1 MHAETRYVEPDAST
15 VRAVAAA
22 ALVEAGDRCHIDAI
36 EWVRTGSSTLVGLGS
51 DTVVR
56 IARSVSHAADLLRA
70 QRLVDALPALP
81 FEVPRSRT
89 RPIAVN
95 GVTGVGVC
103 RLRGHA
109 RRSGPADPTVLR
121 TRFESIHAIDPE
133 PIRHLLAPA
142 RAFCGGDRWYDVLT
156 EQAVPRL
163 PPAVRTH
170 ACALVGALAG
180 QAAPA
185 RVVNHGDLAGS
196 NILWNGDQV
205 AAVLDWGLTA
215 YEDPAEDLA
224 SLAGWYG
231 WHLATAI
238 ADAGMVARAQVFRGT
253 FPLMIL
259 GFNLLHHRPE
269 DEISRAV
276 DRVVNHLNRS

>member
-1 MHAETRYVEPDAST
+1 MEPDAST

-22 ALVEAGDRCHIDAI
+22 ALVEAGDRCHVDAI

-81 FEVPRSRT
+81 LEVPALSDSTYCGERRDRRRGVPVARSRT
-89 RPIAVN
+89 PVGGPLIRPCC
-95 GVTGVGVC
+95 GPFSS
-103 RLRGHA
+103 RFM
-109 RRSGPADPTVLR
+109 RST
-121 TRFESIHAIDPE
+121 

-163 PPAVRTH
+163 PPAVRAH

-205 AAVLDWGLTA
+205 AAVLDWDLTA
-215 YEDPAEDLA
+215 YEDPAEIWPA
-224 SLAGWYG
+224 SPAG
-231 WHLATAI
+231 TA
-238 ADAGMVARAQVFRGT
+238 GT
-253 FPLMIL
+253 LPPLSPTREWSPVL
-259 GFNLLHHRPE
+259 RSFAAP
-269 DEISRAV
+269 SR
-276 DRVVNHLNRS
+276 